1 MTSNTKRNRSWFL
14 VWNRS
19 GSCSMGSLHL
29 AYFALHWDSCM
40 MLCAVWAPSFLV
52 LYNIPLC
59 AYATIY
65 VFIWLLLDIWVISC
79 RTIINKWCHHE
90 ILVHLF
96 VDFCIYD
103 GCLSRRGV
111 IELRVYLSST
121 LVNLACVFL
130 KSTSD
135 SNEQL
140 RLGSIDLSFEA
151 LYLP

>member
-1 MTSNTKRNRSWFL
+1 M
-14 VWNRS
+14 
-19 GSCSMGSLHL
+19 
-29 AYFALHWDSCM
+29 
-40 MLCAVWAPSFLV
+40 

-79 RTIINKWCHHE
+79 GTIINKWCHHE

-121 LVNLACVFL
+121 FVNLARVFL

-140 RLGSIDLSFEA
+140 RLGA
-151 LYLP
+151 LILALRPYIYPNWCLWC